1 MTTPRIPEPS
11 APQPRT
17 LEPRSPSTSPL
28 QHKDPLSG
36 RGVVPS
42 VRPEPGP
49 IAVLPNP
56 SALFS
61 AAVVEGGGEVA
72 PLSDAT
78 RGLVWLSERRA
89 DELAVVL
96 RENPNIGWVQLPW
109 AGVDGFSDLL
119 ASFADG
125 SGPLIT
131 SAKGAY
137 SEPVAEHAIV
147 LAQAA
152 LRELGVKA
160 RDARW
165 QPERSGFS
173 LYGRRVVIVGAGGI
187 AAEIIRLLEPYRT
200 PITVVRRSPGDVAGA
215 DTTVTVDALAEVLPS
230 AEVLILA
237 AASTTE
243 SRHLI
248 GAAELDLLPDGAALV
263 NIARGA
269 LIDHD
274 ALLAAVRSGSLIG
287 VGLDVTDPE
296 PLPDEHGLWNE
307 PRCIITSHSAD
318 TPEMTAPLL
327 ARRISENVRGFLGN
341 GAFLGIVDPAAGY

>member
-1 MTTPRIPEPS
+1 MTP
-11 APQPRT
+11 PRT
-17 LEPRSPSTSPL
+17 LEPRSPSASHD
-28 QHKDPLSG
+28 QHRDPLSG
-36 RGVVPS
+36 HGVAPA

-56 SALFS
+56 SELFS

-72 PLSDAT
+72 PLSPET

-96 RENPNIGWVQLPW
+96 RENPGIGWVQLPW
-109 AGVDGFSDLL
+109 AGVDGFSEVL
-119 ASFADG
+119 AGFADG

-137 SEPVAEHAIV
+137 SEPVAEHALV

-165 QPERSGFS
+165 QPERSGLS
-173 LYGRRVVIVGAGGI
+173 LYGRSVVIVGAGGI

-200 PITVVRRSPGDVAGA
+200 RITVVRRSPGEVAGA
-215 DTTVTVDALAEVLPS
+215 DTTVTVDALAEVLPN

-237 AASTTE
+237 AASTSQ

-248 GAAELDLLPDGAALV
+248 GAAELALLPRGAAVV

-274 ALLAAVRSGSLIG
+274 ALLAALRADALIG
-287 VGLDVTDPE
+287 VGLDVTEPE
-296 PLPDEHGLWNE
+296 PLPDDHGLWLE

-327 ARRISENVRGFLGN
+327 ARRIAENVRGFLGD
-341 GAFLGIVDPAAGY
+341 GRFVGIVDPAAGY